1 MTLRIALVDDEAPA
15 RAKLRRYLA
24 DAPDVVVVGEAANG
38 REALALLAAQRPDVV
53 FLDVRMPD
61 MDGFAV
67 LQALGDPLP
76 LEVVFVTAHGDYA
89 LQAFDV
95 HAFDYLL
102 KPVSP
107 ERFDRLLRR
116 FRERLAPRQE
126 TAERV
131 DRLLAALPM
140 PRHPGERYAEHLLV
154 EADGRAELLVVERIV
169 QIEADRNY
177 LVVHAADGRRF
188 RLRGT
193 VERMQARLDP
203 ARFARVNRSAL
214 VRLAAVREVK
224 SWPDGEYRLLLEDG
238 GRVTWTRRFLDQA
251 AASLLTRV

>member
-1 MTLRIALVDDEAPA
+1 MTLRIAIVDDEAPA

-24 DAPDVVVVGEAANG
+24 AAPDVQMVGEAASG
-38 REALALLAAQRPDVV
+38 REALGLLVEHRPDVV
-53 FLDVRMPD
+53 FLDVRMPG

-67 LQALGDPLP
+67 LQALGEPLAT
-76 LEVVFVTAHGDYA
+76 EVVFVTAHGDHA
-89 LQAFDV
+89 LQAFEV

-116 FRERLAPRQE
+116 LRERLVPR
-126 TAERV
+126 ADAAGRV
-131 DRLLAALPM
+131 DRLLAELP
-140 PRHPGERYAEHLLV
+140 PTAHAAEPHAAHLLV
-154 EADGRAELLVVERIV
+154 EAGGRGELLPVDQIV
-169 QIEADRNY
+169 QVEADRNY

-203 ARFARVNRSAL
+203 ARFARVNRSTL
-214 VRLAAVREVK
+214 VRLAAVREVRP
-224 SWPDGEYRLLLEDG
+224 WPDGEYRLLLEDG
-238 GRVTWTRRFLDQA
+238 GRVTWTKRYLEQA
-251 AASLLTRV
+251 AARLLLRL